1 MPDPVAVIDTDG
13 LIKFCSVQ
21 LGRVLR
27 CNVDGLIGSSIE
39 EIIVPESRSAL
50 RRLIQDLLNT
60 ENRVRAMKD
69 REEDVSNG
77 TASDENGHNLSGS
90 GTASNDVNAVS
101 KASGQSFPM
110 LEVNV
115 DDEDKATSGENA
127 SDSLDEPIKTKCH
140 KTSAN
145 KYSSVFTQKSSSLTS
160 ETSRSEDNE
169 EPRSKKSKTNGKEVQ
184 VGSLQLHSRNAIKHD
199 DVMGAS
205 VTANNADA
213 KLSSLMHYPTSLPKD
228 REPSLRRKLVL
239 APHSNARMGEKQ
251 DDSRSSSDND
261 SDAREGVNNSSE
273 ASGYRNSNESSDQD
287 SSSISGTSIA
297 SKKNGKSSLL

>member
-1 MPDPVAVIDTDG
+1 
-13 LIKFCSVQ
+13 
-21 LGRVLR
+21 
-27 CNVDGLIGSSIE
+27 
-39 EIIVPESRSAL
+39 
-50 RRLIQDLLNT
+50 
-60 ENRVRAMKD
+60 
-69 REEDVSNG
+69 
-77 TASDENGHNLSGS
+77 
-90 GTASNDVNAVS
+90 
-101 KASGQSFPM
+101 M

-184 VGSLQLHSRNAIKHD
+184 VGSLQLHSRSAIKHD

-228 REPSLRRKLVL
+228 REPSLRRIL